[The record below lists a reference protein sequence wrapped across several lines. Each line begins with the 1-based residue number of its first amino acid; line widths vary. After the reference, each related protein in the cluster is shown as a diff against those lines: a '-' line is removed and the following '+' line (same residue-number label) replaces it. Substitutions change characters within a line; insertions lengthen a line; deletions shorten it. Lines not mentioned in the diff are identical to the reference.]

1 MRRAEH
7 AVAVEG
13 ASFVA
18 GIDTPQTHAKWMKEL
33 KLALVAKERLKEL
46 LAERGLKVMF
56 SGMDLRMQRNERLSH
71 EGAREL
77 ISPSAEAQ

>member
-7 AVAVEG
+7 AVAGEG

-18 GIDTPQTHAKWMKEL
+18 GIDTPQTHAKWMKER
-33 KLALVAKERLKEL
+33 KLALVAKERPKEL

-56 SGMDLRMQRNERLSH
+56 SGMDLRMQRNERAVS
-71 EGAREL
+71 
-77 ISPSAEAQ
+77 